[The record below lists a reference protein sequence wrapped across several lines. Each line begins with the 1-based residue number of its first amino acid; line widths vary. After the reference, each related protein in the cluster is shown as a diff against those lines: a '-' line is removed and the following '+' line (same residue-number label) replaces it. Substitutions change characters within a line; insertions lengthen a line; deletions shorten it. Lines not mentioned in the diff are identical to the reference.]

1 MDPVSQRARACSY
14 VCVCVFGVLT
24 AGTGPLWSPWW
35 YRSTCLLTP
44 RRHLHDH
51 YTCRLGKAEKHRWGR
66 GKKRWEIKMNNFKK
80 EQRNKPPVA
89 VTKRQQTRWRT
100 KKQTK
105 MSFLQAASKPRGSGC
120 RKNTKAIIPTA
131 FFFVFLFFYQLAF
144 YKLPFCLT
152 EVKFILIWERR
163 EWMSVFSQKTALT
176 AEIWVTGVRNML
188 HPLTCLQS
196 HLSSW

>member
-1 MDPVSQRARACSY
+1 MTIT
-14 VCVCVFGVLT
+14 L
-24 AGTGPLWSPWW
+24 AG
-35 YRSTCLLTP
+35 
-44 RRHLHDH
+44 
-51 YTCRLGKAEKHRWGR
+51 WGR
-66 GKKRWEIKMNNFKK
+66 QRNTDGGAGKKRWEIKMNNFKE

-131 FFFVFLFFYQLAF
+131 FFVFLFFYQLAF

-152 EVKFILIWERR
+152 EVKFILIWER
-163 EWMSVFSQKTALT
+163 
-176 AEIWVTGVRNML
+176 
-188 HPLTCLQS
+188 
-196 HLSSW
+196 

>member
-1 MDPVSQRARACSY
+1 MTIT
-14 VCVCVFGVLT
+14 L
-24 AGTGPLWSPWW
+24 AG
-35 YRSTCLLTP
+35 
-44 RRHLHDH
+44 
-51 YTCRLGKAEKHRWGR
+51 WGR
-66 GKKRWEIKMNNFKK
+66 QRNTDGGEGKKRWEIKMNNFKE

-131 FFFVFLFFYQLAF
+131 LLVFLFFYQFFPSTF

-152 EVKFILIWERR
+152 EVKFILIWERW